1 MLGECKQSLSL
12 VGLKPDLSIGHP
24 SIQNLC
30 ARAQNKYHHRR
41 SAASMERT
49 LFPAHRWRLMLILAG
64 SAVAAWLLRDVLRAI
79 AMQVLAAVILMLLA
93 LPLCRR
99 LEKKCAGGISA
110 ALSLAV
116 MLLGAG
122 LAVVLLFPPAAEQV
136 EALMASLPV
145 LAENLEGSLARLT
158 DWLQAR
164 GIDIAPMRESVLG
177 RLTEAA
183 GSLVSRAVSMAAS
196 LIGSLSKVLLSPLMA
211 FYFLRDRRRIAAWL
225 TLLLPVKS
233 RARGVRAAREMKRET
248 AAFLRGQLILSL
260 IVGGLTGIALAI
272 VGVPGWLLLGVLM
285 GVLELVPYIGPV
297 IAGVPAVLLAL
308 QSGWVKALWTVAVLV
323 VIQEVE
329 GAILS
334 PRLVGGATA
343 LHPLAVLLLVSA
355 GGMIGGALGMVA
367 AIPLVVSVRGAMRGW
382 RE

>member
-1 MLGECKQSLSL
+1 
-12 VGLKPDLSIGHP
+12 
-24 SIQNLC
+24 
-30 ARAQNKYHHRR
+30 
-41 SAASMERT
+41 MERT
-49 LFPAHRWRLMLILAG
+49 LFPAQRWRLMLILAG
-64 SAVAAWLLRDVLRAI
+64 SAVAAWLLRDVLRAV
-79 AMQVLAAVILMLLA
+79 AMQALAAVILMLLA

-99 LEKKCAGGISA
+99 LEKQCAGGIAA
-110 ALSLAV
+110 ALSLA
-116 MLLGAG
+116 MLLLGAG
-122 LAVVLLFPPAAEQV
+122 LTVVLLFPPAAEQV

-164 GIDIAPMRESVLG
+164 GIDMAPMRESVLG

-260 IVGGLTGIALAI
+260 IVGGMTGIALAI

>member
-1 MLGECKQSLSL
+1 
-12 VGLKPDLSIGHP
+12 
-24 SIQNLC
+24 
-30 ARAQNKYHHRR
+30 
-41 SAASMERT
+41 MERT

-122 LAVVLLFPPAAEQV
+122 LAVVLLFPPTAEQV
-136 EALMASLPV
+136 EALMASLPA
-145 LAENLEGSLARLT
+145 LAENLEGSLTRLT

-225 TLLLPVKS
+225 REREV
-233 RARGVRAAREMKRET
+233 GVTGASISAIEALCT
-248 AAFLRGQLILSL
+248 DWRGQGGVA
-260 IVGGLTGIALAI
+260 VGRTATGR
-272 VGVPGWLLLGVLM
+272 
-285 GVLELVPYIGPV
+285 LEVRRVSGR
-297 IAGVPAVLLAL
+297 LAL
-308 QSGWVKALWTVAVLV
+308 F
-323 VIQEVE
+323 
-329 GAILS
+329 
-334 PRLVGGATA
+334 P
-343 LHPLAVLLLVSA
+343 A
-355 GGMIGGALGMVA
+355 G
-367 AIPLVVSVRGAMRGW
+367 
-382 RE
+382 